1 VNILLMILVFG
12 ASFLA
17 QMYLTNTYGR
27 FSKIRNGR
35 DLTGAE
41 VARGILDSNGLQSVK
56 VEMVPGQLTDHYDP
70 IHKAVRLSEGN
81 YSQPSLAA
89 LAVAAHEVGH
99 AIQDAK
105 AYVPL
110 IVRARLAPVLSASAN
125 LGQFAL
131 LIGIFMLASSFGQ
144 TMLLIGI
151 AGLAATLVFHL
162 VTLPVE
168 FDASRRALAILETDG
183 YLTREENSGA
193 KSVLT
198 AAAMTYVVAA
208 LGALATL
215 AYYMGFLRRS
225 DD

>member
-1 VNILLMILVFG
+1 MNFLLMILIFG
-12 ASFLA
+12 ASMLA
-17 QMYLTNTYGR
+17 QMYLTSTYGR
-27 FSKIRNGR
+27 FSRIRNGR

-41 VARGILDSNGLQSVK
+41 VARGILDSNGLQNVS

-70 IHKAVRLSEGN
+70 IPKAVRLSEGN
-81 YSQPSLAA
+81 YSHTSLAA

-105 AYVPL
+105 AYAPL
-110 IVRARLAPVLSASAN
+110 IARARLAPVLSVSAN

-131 LIGIFMLASSFGQ
+131 LIGVFMLASSFGQ

-151 AGLAATLVFHL
+151 AGLGAALLFHL

-168 FDASRRALAILETDG
+168 FDASRRALLILEKDG
-183 YLTREENSGA
+183 YLTREENAGA
-193 KSVLT
+193 RSVLT

-215 AYYMGFLRRS
+215 AYYMGFLRR
-225 DD
+225 DED